1 MDAKKLL
8 VDKAKELAALATAR
22 GVRLPAG
29 TDGLGR
35 AANALNTTKNG
46 AEFDLVRLETRC
58 VASALLARSPCSCIV
73 TPTGRGAEGARQA
86 VRRR

>member
-1 MDAKKLL
+1 MRRAALLVDSSLLLWLQRVEPSMDAKKLL

-58 VASALLARSPCSCIV
+58 VASAL
-73 TPTGRGAEGARQA
+73 
-86 VRRR
+86 